1 MLSLN
6 GLLSN
11 SYRGVFYAF
20 ILCLS
25 SMSLS
30 ACDLAANQTKIDR
43 ASNME
48 FQDFRDGLAE
58 RLPEVEETADNGGQ
72 GSIPDLEPYVTMT
85 SAGIQAMPLV
95 SVSVNQSVPL
105 RDILYEL
112 AEQAEYDIELDPNI
126 RGSII
131 FTARNKPFDL
141 VIKRISSIAGLRY
154 KFEDDFLRVEL
165 DKPYLKTYK
174 IDYLSFIRTNQGSV
188 SNNVSVVS
196 GEGADSGSGYSSSTD
211 SSSDF
216 WGELDLNMSQIL
228 GGASTGGLK
237 TNRDPRIT
245 AVAQNPEVGA
255 VAPQASEGEDGQVNV
270 QPPEAVLR
278 VESLPIDE
286 EETSSRSSGRSDE
299 GNGQTYS
306 LNKQAG
312 LINVFATEKVHNQV
326 QDYLNDLRRSVTSQV
341 LVEAKVFEV
350 ALSDE
355 HINGIDWQ
363 LINSEFVGGLLTESG
378 ADIMR
383 LTSIPAKVGNG
394 QFFTGAEGVTSLP
407 NGSVA
412 QNSNFITGVVGNDF
426 QALVRA
432 INGFGTVRAL
442 ASPRLTVLNNQSAV
456 LNVAT
461 NRVFFEL
468 DIDRETDDD
477 TGDVT
482 IEIDSEIQSV
492 PEGVLI
498 NVQPSIDLDKRTI
511 SMSIRPTITRIVG
524 TVQDPSVQFVAGG
537 DGIVSEIPE
546 VNIQEIDTVVKVNS
560 GQPIVMGGLL
570 QDRIASTQEAVPVVG
585 EVPFLGALFRNQSD
599 LVSKTELVIF
609 LKATLI
615 EASEDTIHN
624 TDRDLY
630 KTFSGDRRP
639 FKL

>member
-20 ILCLS
+20 IFCLS
-25 SMSLS
+25 SMSLT

-141 VIKRISSIAGLRY
+141 VVKRIASIAGLRY

-165 DKPYLKTYK
+165 DTPYLKTYK

-237 TNRDPRIT
+237 TSRDPRIT
-245 AVAQNPEVGA
+245 AVEQNPEVGA
-255 VAPQASEGEDGQVNV
+255 VAPQASEGGDGQVNV

-286 EETSSRSSGRSDE
+286 EEVPGAMTGGNDD

-306 LNKQAG
+306 INKQAG
-312 LINVFATEKVHNQV
+312 LINVFATEKVHKQV
-326 QDYLNDLRRSVTSQV
+326 QDYLNDLKRSVTSQV

-350 ALSDE
+350 SLSDE
-355 HINGIDWQ
+355 YINGIEW
-363 LINSEFVGGLLTESG
+363 NSVYKEFGLGSFNSAADTLFTNVLPIPGGDVVTNNNFGLTY
-378 ADIMR
+378 D
-383 LTSIPAKVGNG
+383 
-394 QFFTGAEGVTSLP
+394 
-407 NGSVA
+407 
-412 QNSNFITGVVGNDF
+412 GNDF
-426 QALVRA
+426 EAFVRA
-432 INGFGTVRAL
+432 ISGFGTVRAL

-537 DGIVSEIPE
+537 DGIISEIPE
-546 VNIQEIDTVVKVNS
+546 VNIQEIDTVIKVNS

-585 EVPFLGALFRNQSD
+585 EVPILGALFRSQSD

-615 EASEDTIHN
+615 ESSEDTIHN

>member
-20 ILCLS
+20 IFCLS
-25 SMSLS
+25 SMSLT

-72 GSIPDLEPYVTMT
+72 GSIPELEPYVTMT

-165 DKPYLKTYK
+165 DSPYLKTYK

-228 GGASTGGLK
+228 GGDSTGSLK
-237 TNRDPRIT
+237 TKRDPRIT

-255 VAPQASEGEDGQVNV
+255 VAPQATEGEDGQVNV

-286 EETSSRSSGRSDE
+286 EDTTSGAMTGGNNE

-306 LNKQAG
+306 INKQAG
-312 LINVFATEKVHNQV
+312 LINVFATEKVHKQV

-350 ALSDE
+350 SLSDE
-355 HINGIDWQ
+355 YINGIEWNSVYKEFGLGSFNSAADT
-363 LINSEFVGGLLTESG
+363 LITNVLPLPGGNVVTNNNFGLTY
-378 ADIMR
+378 D
-383 LTSIPAKVGNG
+383 
-394 QFFTGAEGVTSLP
+394 
-407 NGSVA
+407 
-412 QNSNFITGVVGNDF
+412 GNDF
-426 QALVRA
+426 EAFVRA
-432 INGFGTVRAL
+432 ISGFGTVRAL

-537 DGIVSEIPE
+537 DGIISEIPE
-546 VNIQEIDTVVKVNS
+546 VNIQEIDTVIKVNS

-570 QDRIASTQEAVPVVG
+570 QDRVASTQEAVPVVG
-585 EVPFLGALFRNQSD
+585 EVPFLGALFRSQSD

-615 EASEDTIHN
+615 EASEDTIHD